1 MPKTAYSQR
10 FKRELDPEQLLSLL
24 GYDLQSDP
32 DFKNLSEKLRDEIHC
47 DVVCP
52 QCGVGGAVIVSR
64 SNSKKTNKALRQPH
78 FRFLAGDNN
87 NAHHPLCDHYDDDSS
102 SKSQREQLIDFG
114 NDRSFET
121 KIIRELVAKGIEQK
135 IISQQIIRDMRQ
147 WFFDTK
153 ISNQFTMDISEEALQ
168 WTYEISSLFHHRGI
182 PFKPIHAEL
191 PNFDW
196 RHAAI
201 LQFVEENSNLINI
214 VRTRWWGYEKK
225 IEQRALS
232 FVRQTQ
238 GKTVFNV
245 LALEN
250 QYKKTIELSCFIVR
264 NLRIVERNLY
274 FFEQHLRLSIKEST
288 VSAFAAVLLY
298 ISNWDVEAAI
308 SKLVAIVQAPT
319 PTDMNAGN
327 VIGLN
332 PFHDFA
338 AWANIMKA
346 KEVVQ
351 YSPNGFN
358 LDAQIEAIE
367 QRLKEQYEDWKA
379 AKS

>member
-1 MPKTAYSQR
+1 MPITAYSQR
-10 FKRELDPEQLLSLL
+10 FKRELDTEQLLSLF
-24 GYDLQSDP
+24 GYNLQSDP
-32 DFKNLSEKLRDEIHC
+32 DLKNLSEKLRDEIYR

-52 QCGVGGAVIVSR
+52 QCGVSGAVIVSR

-78 FRFLAGDNN
+78 FRFLASDNT
-87 NAHHPLCDHYDDDSS
+87 NAHNPLCDHYDDDSS

-114 NDRSFET
+114 NDKSFET

-135 IISQQIIRDMRQ
+135 IISQQSIRDMRQ

-153 ISNQFTMDISEEALQ
+153 SSNQFTMDISKEALQ
-168 WTYEISSLFHHRGI
+168 WTYEISSLFHHHGI
-182 PFKPIHAEL
+182 QFKPIHAEL

-201 LQFVEENSNLINI
+201 LQFVEENRHLINI
-214 VRTRWWGYEKK
+214 VRTRWWGYDKK
-225 IEQRALS
+225 VEQRALNL
-232 FVRQTQ
+232 VKQTQ

-250 QYKKTIELSCFIVR
+250 QYRKTIELSCFIVR

-274 FFEQHLRLSIKEST
+274 FFERNLRLSIKPST
-288 VSAFAAVLLY
+288 VSAFAALLLY
-298 ISNWDVEAAI
+298 ITNWDIDEAI
-308 SKLVAIVQAPT
+308 FKLVAIVQAPT
-319 PTDMNAGN
+319 PNDMNAGN

-338 AWANIMKA
+338 SWANIMKA
-346 KEVVQ
+346 KEAVQ
-351 YSPNGFN
+351 YSHNGFD

-367 QRLKEQYEDWKA
+367 QRLKKQYDDWKA
-379 AKS
+379 NKS

>member
-32 DFKNLSEKLRDEIHC
+32 DFKNLSEKLRDEIHR
-47 DVVCP
+47 DVLCS

-87 NAHHPLCDHYDDDSS
+87 NAHHPLCDYYDDDSS

-153 ISNQFTMDISEEALQ
+153 IRYQFTMTLSQDALQ
-168 WTYEISSLFHHRGI
+168 WTSQISRQFHHRGI

-191 PNFDW
+191 PDFDW

-201 LQFVEENSNLINI
+201 LQFVEENRNLIDI
-214 VRTRWWGYEKK
+214 ARTRRWGYHKK
-225 IEQRALS
+225 IEQKALQ
-232 FVRQTQ
+232 FIKQTQ
-238 GKTVFNV
+238 GKTVFDV
-245 LALEN
+245 TKLED
-250 QYKKTIELSCFIVR
+250 QYRKTIELACFIVR
-264 NLRIVERNLY
+264 NLHLVERNLY
-274 FFEQHLRLSIKEST
+274 FFEQDLRLGIT
-288 VSAFAAVLLY
+288 TGAVSAFAALLLY
-298 ISNWDVEAAI
+298 ITDWDVDAAI
-308 SKLVAIVQAPT
+308 SKLVAIVQAPS

-338 AWANIMKA
+338 VWENITTA
-346 KEVVQ
+346 REVAQ
-351 YSPNGFN
+351 HSPNGF
-358 LDAQIEAIE
+358 DFDDQIEAIE
-367 QRLKEQYEDWKA
+367 QRLKEQYEAWKA